1 MKTKLKTT
9 FGRMKTKLAQICGKQ
24 QMLCVCDKSVNAKAF
39 VSRKNFSHQKNIA
52 TVHSHASQCDR
63 FNLNSVCM
71 EEKHVTTW
79 ILADP
84 TETKSNGVDFEID
97 WKIGICIRIIFLLL
111 VGSFELLYLSV
122 AYTHTHTH
130 AHTTSKCHYM
140 RWWVRRTV
148 QSPFRLLF
156 RSHHSALYG
165 KCKQQMEWK
174 NQQVRRNI
182 DQNRRNRVHVF
193 TIHTHAHCRTV
204 YKPPCAVSHT
214 CSLAC

>member
-39 VSRKNFSHQKNIA
+39 VSRKNFSHQKNVA

-97 WKIGICIRIIFLLL
+97 WKIGICIRIIFFV
-111 VGSFELLYLSV
+111 VGWFIWI
-122 AYTHTHTH
+122 AIFICRIHTHTYTRTHNIKMSLH
-130 AHTTSKCHYM
+130 AMVGKAHSPKSISVVISFTSL
-140 RWWVRRTV
+140 RT
-148 QSPFRLLF
+148 LW
-156 RSHHSALYG
+156 
-165 KCKQQMEWK
+165 QM
-174 NQQVRRNI
+174 
-182 DQNRRNRVHVF
+182 
-193 TIHTHAHCRTV
+193 
-204 YKPPCAVSHT
+204 
-214 CSLAC
+214 